1 MIYYQKASKIR
12 VGLAIK
18 LENHLPNLTRL
29 LSSDDAGI
37 LMSTLWRASDMALSG
52 PGGIFLDIK

>member
-1 MIYYQKASKIR
+1 MITAVTI
-12 VGLAIK
+12 VPA
-18 LENHLPNLTRL
+18 NHLPNLTRL